1 MEKKY
6 IMSIDQGTTSTRAI
20 IWDKKG
26 TIISS
31 SQRELMQYYPEP
43 GWVEHDANEI
53 WISVQSVIADALIR
67 GAIRPEEIAAIGVTN
82 QRETTVVWD
91 RVTGMPIHHAIV
103 WQSRQT
109 SEIADKLKQEGHK
122 DFIHSKTGLIIDS
135 YFSATKIKWL
145 LDHIP
150 NAREREKSARDG
162 CFQCQPDDAVQYL

>member
-67 GAIRPEEIAAIGVTN
+67 GAIRP
-82 QRETTVVWD
+82 
-91 RVTGMPIHHAIV
+91 
-103 WQSRQT
+103 
-109 SEIADKLKQEGHK
+109 
-122 DFIHSKTGLIIDS
+122 
-135 YFSATKIKWL
+135 
-145 LDHIP
+145 
-150 NAREREKSARDG
+150 
-162 CFQCQPDDAVQYL
+162 